1 MELAKQKVEDEAEGW
16 SLHGDE
22 EDGYG
27 ATPLTEEEELESKQ
41 NVAKKPVFGP
51 QRPGLYTMGGVPLDV

>member
-1 MELAKQKVEDEAEGW
+1 
-16 SLHGDE
+16 LHGDE

-41 NVAKKPVFGP
+41 GAAKKPVFGP
-51 QRPGLYTMGGVPLDV
+51 PRPGLYTMGGVPLDV